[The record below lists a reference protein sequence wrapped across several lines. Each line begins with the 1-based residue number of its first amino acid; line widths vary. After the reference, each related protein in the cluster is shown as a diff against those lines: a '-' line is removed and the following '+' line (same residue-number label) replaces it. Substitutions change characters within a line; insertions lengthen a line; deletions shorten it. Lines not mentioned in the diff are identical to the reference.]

1 MSKRDNEG
9 VKVDAVTSGVVVT
22 VAAAVAEWLNEL
34 MAVTAVVE
42 AVAAAAVA
50 SKGTTSRILQG
61 AVKHLSASYEESSD
75 AIITVIIS
83 LNRMVYIPSCGTSL
97 SDFHA

>member
-50 SKGTTSRILQG
+50 SKALLVQG
-61 AVKHLSASYEESSD
+61 AGNICQHRMRRVATRSS
-75 AIITVIIS
+75 
-83 LNRMVYIPSCGTSL
+83 L
-97 SDFHA
+97 